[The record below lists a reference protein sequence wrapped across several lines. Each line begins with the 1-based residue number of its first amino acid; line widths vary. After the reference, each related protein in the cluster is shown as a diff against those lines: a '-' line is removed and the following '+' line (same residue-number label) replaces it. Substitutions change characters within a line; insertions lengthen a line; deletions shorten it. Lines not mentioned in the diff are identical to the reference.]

1 MFGNIHPFCDSSVV
15 NFDVSSST
23 SENKRL
29 VSGLENQQNSQV
41 LQPMCST
48 MMKFGS
54 RSILKIGYAQ
64 ERRILKLGTTSWKVR
79 KEPLCKLYCMTL
91 NMDEGVLRRPVRAHS
106 WPGMAFYG
114 LYSKIKLNKRAW
126 INNGFVFNTI

>member
-1 MFGNIHPFCDSSVV
+1 M

-29 VSGLENQQNSQV
+29 VSGLENQRNSQV
-41 LQPMCST
+41 LQPICST

-54 RSILKIGYAQ
+54 RTISKIGYAQ
-64 ERRILKLGTTSWKVR
+64 ERRILKLGTTFQKVR
-79 KEPLCKLYCMTL
+79 NEPKYCVTM

-106 WPGMAFYG
+106 
-114 LYSKIKLNKRAW
+114 
-126 INNGFVFNTI
+126 